1 MKRREF
7 ITVVGGA
14 AAWPVAAFAQQS
26 ERMLQVAV
34 LHVLSEND
42 FEARSWVDALKQG
55 LAELGWND
63 GRNVRIEV
71 RAGSGDVNQMQKF
84 ARELVDLHPDV
95 IVAMATNSAH
105 AFLRETHTIP
115 IVFTLVTDPI
125 AQGVVDTTT
134 RPGSNITGF
143 TTSEPTIGG
152 KWVQVLKEIAPNT
165 THTAVIFNPDTA
177 PYYPLYMS
185 SIDAAGASFAVKTY
199 KAPVRSR
206 IEIETTISELAREPA
221 GAVISMSETFVTVHR
236 DLIIALAARYRL
248 PAVYPFGFEVI
259 EGGLISYGVDLSDI
273 NRRAASYV
281 DRILKGE
288 KPADLPV
295 QAPTKYD
302 LAINAKTAKALG
314 LEVPPTLLARADEV
328 IASSSPCPAARR
340 YGRSRRGR
348 RPGMKRKVHWGKK
361 RA

>member
-7 ITVVGGA
+7 ISLLGGA
-14 AAWPVAAFAQQS
+14 TAWPFAARAQP
-26 ERMLQVAV
+26 ERVRRIGV
-34 LHVLSEND
+34 LHVLGESD
-42 FEARSWVDALKQG
+42 FEARSWVNALMQG
-55 LAELGWND
+55 LAEFGWND
-63 GRNVRIEV
+63 GLNVRIEV
-71 RAGSGDVNQMQKF
+71 RAGGGEVNQMQKF

-95 IVAMATNSAH
+95 IVAMATPSAH
-105 AFLRETHTIP
+105 AILRETHTIP

-134 RPGSNITGF
+134 RPGRNITGF

-165 THTAVIFNPDTA
+165 THAAVIFNPDTA

-185 SIDAAGASFAVKTY
+185 SVEAAGASLAVKIFE
-199 KAPVRSR
+199 APVRSR
-206 IEIETTISELAREPA
+206 IDIETAISKLTGEPD

-248 PAVYPFGFEVI
+248 PAVYPFPFEVT
-259 EGGLISYGVDLSDI
+259 EGGLIAYGVRLSDI

-288 KPADLPV
+288 KPTDLPL
-295 QAPTKYD
+295 QSPTKYE
-302 LAINAKTAKALG
+302 LVINLKTAKTLG
-314 LEVPPTLLARADEV
+314 LTVSPALQGRADEV
-328 IASSSPCPAARR
+328 IE
-340 YGRSRRGR
+340 
-348 RPGMKRKVHWGKK
+348 
-361 RA
+361 

>member
-1 MKRREF
+1 MRRREF

-26 ERMLQVAV
+26 ERMPQVAV

-71 RAGSGDVNQMQKF
+71 RAGNGDVNQMQKF

-143 TTSEPTIGG
+143 TTSEPIVGG
-152 KWVQVLKEIAPNT
+152 KWVQVLKEIAPKT
-165 THTAVIFNPDTA
+165 TRAAVTFNPDTA
-177 PYYPLYMS
+177 PYAPLYMS
-185 SIDAAGASFAVKTY
+185 SVEAAGASLAVKIFQ
-199 KAPVRSR
+199 APVRSR
-206 IEIETTISELAREPA
+206 IEIETAIAKLTGEPD

-248 PAVYPFGFEVI
+248 PAVYPFPFEVT
-259 EGGLISYGVDLSDI
+259 EGGLIAYGVDLTDI
-273 NRRAASYV
+273 NRKAASYV

-295 QAPTKYD
+295 QAPTKYQ
-302 LAINAKTAKALG
+302 LAINLTTAKALG
-314 LEVPPTLLARADEV
+314 LSVPQSLLARADEV
-328 IASSSPCPAARR
+328 IE
-340 YGRSRRGR
+340 
-348 RPGMKRKVHWGKK
+348 
-361 RA
+361 